1 MIDTHAHLDLPHFD
15 EDRAEVVQRARE
27 AGVEA
32 IIMPAI
38 SPDGFPKARQ
48 LVEEYPELYRAVGIH
63 PHAAADVGPQQ
74 LAAVEAEVGCPKVVA
89 IGEIG
94 LDYFYAERALPEQQ
108 QRVFR
113 EQIRLAK
120 RCGLPIIVHNRNAHA
135 DVLRLLEEEQDGTLQ
150 GVLHCFSGDAAVLE
164 RALALGF
171 HVSFTGNIT
180 YRKSAVAELVPLVPE
195 DRLMVETDAPYMTPQ
210 PYRGKRNE
218 PAFVRYVV
226 ERIAELTG
234 RARERVVA
242 DTSRVA
248 RALFRLPLLLGA
260 FCLSCL
266 WAQGQQDSASGRHLY
281 AKGLGFG
288 LHGATNTIVELRR
301 FVTGGDQ
308 TFSYEGV
315 PAFGL
320 HLFYEFHDYV
330 AAELAYTYSRNTKV
344 LKSPQRP
351 WGQDRP
357 DIYQV
362 LELCAH
368 VSPNPY
374 GRVNFYG
381 TLGGAALFNRIND
394 QPENRVALVTGVGL
408 RFNVLTSFGML
419 MPWMEWRLDFA
430 LGREEREVVLS
441 LTERR
446 RAEVGFYL
454 SLPRVGLLWFP
465 RW

>member
-1 MIDTHAHLDLPHFD
+1 MIDTHAHLDLPQFD
-15 EDRAEVVQRARE
+15 EDRPEVMRRARE
-27 AGVEA
+27 AGISA

-38 SPDGFPKARQ
+38 SPDGFAKARQ

-63 PHAAADVGPQQ
+63 PHAAADVGPSE
-74 LAAVEAEVGCPKVVA
+74 LAAVEAEIGQPKVIA

-94 LDYFYAERALPEQQ
+94 LDYYYADRASPAQQ

-113 EQIRLAK
+113 EHLRLAK
-120 RCGLPIIVHNRNAHA
+120 RCGLPVIVHNRDAHA
-135 DVLRLLEEEQDGTLQ
+135 DVLRLLEEEQDGTLR

-180 YRKSAVAELVPLVPE
+180 YRRSTLAELVPLVPE
-195 DRLMVETDAPYMTPQ
+195 ERLLLETDSPYMTPQ
-210 PYRGKRNE
+210 PCRGQRNE
-218 PAFVRYVV
+218 PAFVRYVA
-226 ERIAELTG
+226 EKIAELTG
-234 RARERVVA
+234 RALQHVVA
-242 DTSRVA
+242 TTSRAA
-248 RALFRLPLLLGA
+248 RALFRLWLLLGI
-260 FCLSCL
+260 LSCAL
-266 WAQGQQDSASGRHLY
+266 GAQERQDSTAGRHLY
-281 AKGLGFG
+281 AKGIGFG

-301 FVTGGDQ
+301 FLTGGDQ

-315 PAFGL
+315 PAFGA
-320 HLFYEFHDYV
+320 HLFAELHDYV
-330 AAELAYTYSRNTKV
+330 AVELAYTYSRNTKV

-351 WGQDRP
+351 WGQDKP

-362 LELCAH
+362 VELCAH

-381 TLGGAALFNRIND
+381 TLGGAALFNRINER
-394 QPENRVALVTGVGL
+394 PENKAALVAGVGL
-408 RFNVLTSFGML
+408 RFNVLTSIGML

-430 LGREEREVVLS
+430 LGREEREVILS
-441 LTERR
+441 LTDRR
-446 RAEVGFYL
+446 RAEVSFYL